1 MSDDDEDKTE
11 EPTDRKLRKAREEG
25 NVPKSEDF
33 NGFVGLMMGVVIIFI
48 FSILYP
54 DKLRKDMGEC
64 LESIFIHGDGSY
76 LTKKCNDYLT
86 LMSEMGG
93 LILASG
99 VLAVFLGYIIMNK
112 GFVIPKQPLKF
123 NVDAL
128 NIGENLKNIINK
140 QNAIGLLTTFIKESF
155 FYGSFFFITLY
166 FFPAIVYQTFC
177 FENCKG
183 QVPLIFIYV
192 LVATYTFISLIF
204 TAIDVP
210 LKIMFW
216 KNKLKMSHKD
226 IKDEH
231 KETEGAPE
239 IKRAQ
244 HEFRNQ
250 LFHGA
255 PLGAKNATFFVKGN
269 NIIFGIRYNRNESPA
284 PIIVVAGK
292 TVEKAIEIGQIAQQ
306 MRRLII
312 QDDSFAQNLANL
324 GVIGRPVPLEFVTD
338 VRRCIMK
345 LKKHEQE
352 FGSVHPPK

>member
-1 MSDDDEDKTE
+1 MSDDDDKTE

-33 NGFVGLMMGVVIIFI
+33 NGFVGLMMGIAIIFI

-54 DKLRKDMGEC
+54 DRVRKNMGDC
-64 LESIFIHGDGSY
+64 LESIFINNGGSY
-76 LTKKCNDYLT
+76 LTQKCDDYLT

-93 LILASG
+93 MVLASG

-128 NIGENLKNIINK
+128 NIGANLKNIINK
-140 QNAIGLLTTFIKESF
+140 QNAIGLLTTLVKESL
-155 FYGSFFFITLY
+155 FYISFFVITLY

-177 FENCKG
+177 FENCTG

-192 LVATYTFISLIF
+192 LVATYTFIALLF

-231 KETEGAPE
+231 KETEGSPE
-239 IKRAQ
+239 VKRAQ

-250 LFHGA
+250 LLHGA
-255 PLGAKNATFFVKGN
+255 PMGAKNATFFVKGN
-269 NIIFGIRYNRNESPA
+269 NMIFGIRYNRDESPA
-284 PIIVVAGK
+284 PIIVVSGK
-292 TVEKAIEIGQIAQQ
+292 TVEKATEIGQIAQQ
-306 MRRLII
+306 MRRLVI
-312 QDDSFAQNLANL
+312 QDDNFSKNLANL
-324 GVIGRPVPLEFVTD
+324 GVVGRPVPLEFVTD
-338 VRRCIMK
+338 IRRCIMQ
-345 LKKHEQE
+345 LRKHEQE
-352 FGSVHPPK
+352 FGPVHPQK